1 MTRTFAVGVAWPLE
15 QTGYSA
21 MLHFIRATMQETR
34 TEACKRPSDRAK
46 GSSYGTGDVD
56 GAWRTTNC
64 SCNERYEQHK
74 GQRYER

>member
-34 TEACKRPSDRAK
+34 TEACKRPSDQPK
-46 GSSYGTGDVD
+46 GSFLLHTMLTGH
-56 GAWRTTNC
+56 GERRIAAATNVTN
-64 SCNERYEQHK
+64 STK
-74 GQRYER
+74 DS